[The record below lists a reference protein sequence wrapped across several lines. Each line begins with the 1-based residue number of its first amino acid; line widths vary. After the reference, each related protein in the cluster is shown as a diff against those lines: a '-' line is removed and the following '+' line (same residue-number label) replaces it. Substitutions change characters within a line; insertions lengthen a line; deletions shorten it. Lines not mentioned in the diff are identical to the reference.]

1 MPPFVTLALVLWLR
15 EQTVQMRLDG
25 EPPVLDG
32 VAGVSGVV
40 IRPGHLA
47 CELEGDVR
55 PFLAAIHDA
64 AITDLTI
71 DPARLEEAFLEY
83 YADEDA
89 AEAAASADLAQ
100 AAR

>member
-1 MPPFVTLALVLWLR
+1 MRFV
-15 EQTVQMRLDG
+15 G
-25 EPPVLDG
+25 EHPALDG
-32 VAGVSGVV
+32 VAGVSNVV
-40 IRPGHLA
+40 VRAAHLT

-71 DPARLEEAFLEY
+71 EPARLEEAFLEY

-89 AEAAASADLAQ
+89 AEVAAAEQLVE
-100 AAR
+100 AAK